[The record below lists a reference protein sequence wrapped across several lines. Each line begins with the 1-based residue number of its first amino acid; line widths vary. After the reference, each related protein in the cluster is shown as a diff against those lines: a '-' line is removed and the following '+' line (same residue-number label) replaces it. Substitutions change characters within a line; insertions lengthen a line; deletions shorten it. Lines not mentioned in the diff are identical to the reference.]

1 MHQSHKSSKIKIR
14 GLGSIEMNFEN
25 EIFFLSEIKYVQHKY
40 AWNKRNII
48 L

>member
-25 EIFFLSEIKYVQHKY
+25 EIFFYQKSSMYNINTRGIKEI
-40 AWNKRNII
+40 
-48 L
+48 